1 MKALNYFNRL
11 KVIFLLG
18 FNSIR
23 NSTFTF
29 TFILEVEVCQLESE
43 RTLSCSVSLLDHI
56 VCVVIDAEVHF

>member
-11 KVIFLLG
+11 KVICLH
-18 FNSIR
+18 SIR